1 MSPTSKTQS
10 ILDRPLDKGLFSV
23 DFDPA
28 DLGMAPVAYEFLV
41 SGQEAPADFFLA
53 LYNKETKQVE
63 MEPACVRGD
72 VFRRKWRQRLEKAG
86 QGKLYVRMGDAP
98 ALQDYFNRC
107 SAAIMSDP
115 RATRRKKITM
125 VQEMAGL
132 NLQLLFGSDLKPKD
146 LEKAVGNSR
155 DTVGRLAREPQL
167 LGRLTEVLKSDY
179 SVYSHSVNVSLL
191 AMAFGR
197 YLKLPESQVMA
208 LGVGGLLHDIG
219 MARVPTGVLRKK
231 DELSPDEM
239 RMIRAH
245 PRQGYQM
252 LLSVSAV
259 SVDVL
264 KMILLHHENSDG
276 SGYPEGRLAR
286 NTPFLARILRV
297 VDAYDGM
304 TSPRHHKAAQPA
316 VQAANALL
324 ESMQEQFGADIVPAF
339 IRFLGSPYV
348 AG

>member
-1 MSPTSKTQS
+1 MAQSAHKQS
-10 ILDRPLDKGLFSV
+10 ILDRPLDRGLFSV

-41 SGQEAPADFFLA
+41 TGQEAPADLFLA
-53 LYNKETKQVE
+53 LFNRDTKQVE
-63 MEPACVRGD
+63 MQPACVKGD
-72 VFRRKWRQRLEKAG
+72 IFRDKWRQRLEKAG
-86 QGKLYVRMGDAP
+86 QGKLYVRMDDAP

-115 RATRRKKITM
+115 KATRRKKVTM
-125 VQEMAGL
+125 IQEMAGL

-146 LEKAVGNSR
+146 LEKAVDNSR

-167 LGRLTEVLKSDY
+167 LSKLTEVLKSDY

-197 YLKLPESQVMA
+197 YIGLPESQVMG
-208 LGVGGLLHDIG
+208 LGVGGMLHDIG
-219 MARVPTGVLRKK
+219 MAKIPPGVLRKEEALSEA
-231 DELSPDEM
+231 ELK
-239 RMIRAH
+239 MIRAH
-245 PRQGYQM
+245 ARQGYQM
-252 LLSVSAV
+252 LLPVSAV

-264 KMILLHHENSDG
+264 KMILLHHENADG
-276 SGYPEGRLAR
+276 TGYPEGRTAK

-304 TSPRHHKAAQPA
+304 TSPRHYKKARPA
-316 VQAANALL
+316 VQAAHTLL
-324 ESMQEQFGADIVPAF
+324 ESMQDQFGTDIVPSF